1 MIKEAGALLDISHI
15 VFRKAYSCLHNAVQ
29 YMRFDEE
36 KDYLAGVKKMAF
48 IFIFQFFGGGDL
60 GPYQRVWKKKFGHLI

>member
-15 VFRKAYSCLHNAVQ
+15 VFRKAYSCLHNAVL

-36 KDYLAGVKKMAF
+36 KDYLAGVWDRLF
-48 IFIFQFFGGGDL
+48 ESILRHGL
-60 GPYQRVWKKKFGHLI
+60 GARG